1 MDRYLV
7 DDLEIIFD
15 IQGRDDWGKF
25 SFPVCYGLL
34 VRIRWEGYEFD
45 FNLRGHLKRVSGNTS
60 VWPNPLEQIKRTD
73 ANDLLYYGIYG
84 YENTYDLIKNYYVP
98 YNGVYD
104 FPLFSEKPLESPHV
118 KKALLAFDLLI
129 DRAKEVV
136 PTIENGRVR
145 SFLEKVFARNREAL
159 ALEGDKLHRIMGG
172 TFPILPPDTINVD
185 YEVIPLMVMDG
196 CTQHCGFCQF
206 KTDKK
211 CKIRSRENIVV
222 QILMLKEF
230 LGEDL
235 INYNSLVLGENN
247 GLAAGVEI
255 LEFAAQKAFEMLGLG
270 RSYYKGDPNLFLFG
284 SVDFFLEAKESSFER
299 LNALPYNI
307 YLNIGLESADDDT
320 LNLIGKLLT
329 ANDVREA
336 FQKALYINATYDR
349 INITSNFILGK
360 HLPRQHI
367 EELKTLLAEVNR
379 RQEKG
384 TVYLSPLI
392 GTSERRQIL
401 KEFKEIKRASL
412 LPVYLYLMQRL

>member
-1 MDRYLV
+1 M
-7 DDLEIIFD
+7 
-15 IQGRDDWGKF
+15 
-25 SFPVCYGLL
+25 
-34 VRIRWEGYEFD
+34 
-45 FNLRGHLKRVSGNTS
+45 
-60 VWPNPLEQIKRTD
+60 
-73 ANDLLYYGIYG
+73 
-84 YENTYDLIKNYYVP
+84 
-98 YNGVYD
+98 
-104 FPLFSEKPLESPHV
+104 
-118 KKALLAFDLLI
+118 
-129 DRAKEVV
+129 
-136 PTIENGRVR
+136 IENGRVR
-145 SFLEKVFARNREAL
+145 SFLEKVVARNREAL

-284 SVDFFLEAKESSFER
+284 SVDFFLEAKESSFKR

-307 YLNIGLESADDDT
+307 YLNIGLESLDDET

-360 HLPRQHI
+360 FLPRPHI
-367 EELKTLLAEVNR
+367 EELKTLLGKVNR

-392 GTSERRQIL
+392 GASERRQIL